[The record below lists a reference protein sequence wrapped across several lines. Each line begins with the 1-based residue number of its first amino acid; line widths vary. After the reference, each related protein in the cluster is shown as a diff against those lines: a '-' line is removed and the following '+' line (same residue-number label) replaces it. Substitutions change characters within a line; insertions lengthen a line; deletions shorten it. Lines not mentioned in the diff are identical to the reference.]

1 VSKKITVSDIV
12 ILASAVVL
20 VVASF
25 LTWIDFGNPRIGPI
39 PPQLL
44 QLLGPDAQQLLS
56 NIPRGTENAW
66 DHFPGFVYPLIAGVI
81 AGVQVVMEKVRPQM
95 PGHVAG
101 FSWTQIDLLLGL
113 WALLSVIAVAF
124 EDFGYGDKGIGLWLT
139 LIAAAG
145 LLVGAILRLSEPA
158 RATAEPSAA

>member
-1 VSKKITVSDIV
+1 MSKKFTASDIV

-20 VVASF
+20 LVASF
-25 LTWIDFGNPRIGPI
+25 LTWIDFGNPRLPI
-39 PPQLL
+39 PQQAL
-44 QLLGPDAQQLLS
+44 QQLGVD
-56 NIPRGTENAW
+56 IPRGTENAW

-81 AGVQVVMEKVRPQM
+81 AGVQVVMEKVRPKM
-95 PGHVAG
+95 PGDVAG
-101 FSWTQIDLLLGL
+101 FSWTQIDLLLGI

-145 LLVGAILRLSEPA
+145 LLVGAILRMNEPA

>member
-25 LTWIDFGNPRIGPI
+25 LTWIDFGSPRLPI
-39 PPQLL
+39 SQQAL
-44 QLLGPDAQQLLS
+44 QQLGV

-95 PGHVAG
+95 PRHVAG

-145 LLVGAILRLSEPA
+145 LLVGAILRLREPA

>member
-1 VSKKITVSDIV
+1 VSKKFTASDIV

-25 LTWIDFGNPRIGPI
+25 LTWIDFGSPRLPI
-39 PPQLL
+39 PQQAL
-44 QLLGPDAQQLLS
+44 QQLGVD
-56 NIPRGTENAW
+56 IPRGTQNAW

-101 FSWTQIDLLLGL
+101 FSWTQIDLLLGI

-139 LIAAAG
+139 LVAAAG
-145 LLVGAILRLSEPA
+145 LLVGAILRLREPA

>member
-1 VSKKITVSDIV
+1 VSKKFTASDIV

-20 VVASF
+20 LVASF
-25 LTWIDFGNPRIGPI
+25 LTWIDFGSPRLPI
-39 PPQLL
+39 PQQAL
-44 QLLGPDAQQLLS
+44 QQLGV

-81 AGVQVVMEKVRPQM
+81 AGVQVVLEKVRPQM

-101 FSWTQIDLLLGL
+101 FSWTQIDLLLGI

-145 LLVGAILRLSEPA
+145 LLVGAILRMNEPA

>member
-1 VSKKITVSDIV
+1 VSKKFTASDIV

-20 VVASF
+20 LIASF
-25 LTWIDFGNPRIGPI
+25 LTWIDFGSPRFPI
-39 PPQLL
+39 SQQAL
-44 QLLGPDAQQLLS
+44 QQLGVD
-56 NIPRGTENAW
+56 IPRGTENAW

-101 FSWTQIDLLLGL
+101 FSWTQIDLLLGI

-139 LIAAAG
+139 LIAAVG

-158 RATAEPSAA
+158 RAAAEPSAA

>member
-1 VSKKITVSDIV
+1 MSKKFTASDIV

-25 LTWIDFGNPRIGPI
+25 LTWIDFGSPRLPI
-39 PPQLL
+39 PQQAL
-44 QLLGPDAQQLLS
+44 QQLGVD
-56 NIPRGTENAW
+56 IPRGTQNAW

-101 FSWTQIDLLLGL
+101 FSWTQIDLLLGI

>member
-1 VSKKITVSDIV
+1 VSKKFTASDIV

-20 VVASF
+20 LIASF
-25 LTWIDFGNPRIGPI
+25 LTWIDFGSPRFPI
-39 PPQLL
+39 SQQAL
-44 QLLGPDAQQLLS
+44 QQLGVD
-56 NIPRGTENAW
+56 IPRGTENAW

-101 FSWTQIDLLLGL
+101 FSWTQIDLLLGI

-145 LLVGAILRLSEPA
+145 LLVGAILRLREPT

>member
-1 VSKKITVSDIV
+1 VSKKFTASDIV

-20 VVASF
+20 LIASF
-25 LTWIDFGNPRIGPI
+25 LTWIDFGSPRFPI
-39 PPQLL
+39 SQQAL
-44 QLLGPDAQQLLS
+44 QQLGVD
-56 NIPRGTENAW
+56 IPRGTENAW

-101 FSWTQIDLLLGL
+101 FSWTQIDLLLGI

-145 LLVGAILRLSEPA
+145 LLVGAILRLREPA

>member
-1 VSKKITVSDIV
+1 VSKKFTASDIV

-25 LTWIDFGNPRIGPI
+25 LTWIDFGSPRLPI
-39 PPQLL
+39 PQQAL
-44 QLLGPDAQQLLS
+44 QQLGVD
-56 NIPRGTENAW
+56 IPRGTQNAW
-66 DHFPGFVYPLIAGVI
+66 DHFPGFVYSLIAGVI

-101 FSWTQIDLLLGL
+101 FSWTQIDLLLGI

-139 LIAAAG
+139 LVAAAG
-145 LLVGAILRLSEPA
+145 LLVGAILRLREPA

>member
-1 VSKKITVSDIV
+1 VSKKFTASDIV

-20 VVASF
+20 LIASF
-25 LTWIDFGNPRIGPI
+25 LTWIDFGSPRFPI
-39 PPQLL
+39 SQQAL
-44 QLLGPDAQQLLS
+44 QQLGVD
-56 NIPRGTENAW
+56 IPRGTENAW

-101 FSWTQIDLLLGL
+101 FSWTQIDLLLGI

-145 LLVGAILRLSEPA
+145 LLVGAILRLREPA
-158 RATAEPSAA
+158 RVTAEPSAA

>member
-25 LTWIDFGNPRIGPI
+25 LTWIDFGSPRLPI
-39 PPQLL
+39 SQQAL
-44 QLLGPDAQQLLS
+44 QQLGVD
-56 NIPRGTENAW
+56 IPRGTENAW

-145 LLVGAILRLSEPA
+145 LLVGAILRLREPA

>member
-1 VSKKITVSDIV
+1 MSKKFTASDIV

-20 VVASF
+20 LVASF
-25 LTWIDFGNPRIGPI
+25 LTWIDFGSPRLPI
-39 PPQLL
+39 PQQAL
-44 QLLGPDAQQLLS
+44 QQLGV

-81 AGVQVVMEKVRPQM
+81 AGVQVVLEKVRPQM

-101 FSWTQIDLLLGL
+101 FSWTQIDLLLGI

-145 LLVGAILRLSEPA
+145 LLVGAILRMNEPA

>member
-1 VSKKITVSDIV
+1 VSKKFTASDIV

-20 VVASF
+20 LIASF
-25 LTWIDFGNPRIGPI
+25 LTWIDFGSPRFPI
-39 PPQLL
+39 SQQALL
-44 QLLGPDAQQLLS
+44 QLGVD
-56 NIPRGTENAW
+56 IPRGTENAW

-95 PGHVAG
+95 PGDVAG
-101 FSWTQIDLLLGL
+101 FSWTQIDLLLGI

-145 LLVGAILRLSEPA
+145 LLVGAILRLREPA

>member
-1 VSKKITVSDIV
+1 VSKKFTASDIV

-20 VVASF
+20 LIASF
-25 LTWIDFGNPRIGPI
+25 LTWIDYGSPSFGPI
-39 PPQLL
+39 P
-44 QLLGPDAQQLLS
+44 QQLIQQLGFS
-56 NIPRGTENAW
+56 IPRGTENAW
-66 DHFPGFVYPLIAGVI
+66 DHFPGFVYPLIAGVV

-95 PGHVAG
+95 PNHVGG
-101 FSWTQIDLLLGL
+101 FSWTQIHLLLGI

-145 LLVGAILRLSEPA
+145 LLVGAILRSREPA
-158 RATAEPSAA
+158 KATAEPSAA

>member
-1 VSKKITVSDIV
+1 MSKKITVSDIV

-25 LTWIDFGNPRIGPI
+25 LTWIDFGSPRLPI
-39 PPQLL
+39 SQQAL
-44 QLLGPDAQQLLS
+44 QQLGVD
-56 NIPRGTENAW
+56 IPRGTENAW

-145 LLVGAILRLSEPA
+145 LLVGAILRLREPA

>member
-1 VSKKITVSDIV
+1 MSKKFTASDIV

-20 VVASF
+20 LIASF
-25 LTWIDFGNPRIGPI
+25 LTWIDFGSPRFPI
-39 PPQLL
+39 SQQALL
-44 QLLGPDAQQLLS
+44 QLGVD
-56 NIPRGTENAW
+56 IPRGTENAW

-95 PGHVAG
+95 PGDVAG
-101 FSWTQIDLLLGL
+101 FSWTQIDLLLGI

-145 LLVGAILRLSEPA
+145 LLVGAILRLREPA

>member
-1 VSKKITVSDIV
+1 VSKKITASDIV
-12 ILASAVVL
+12 ILVFAVVL

-25 LTWIDFGNPRIGPI
+25 LTWIDFGNPRLPI
-39 PPQLL
+39 SQQAL
-44 QLLGPDAQQLLS
+44 QQLGVD
-56 NIPRGTENAW
+56 IPRGTENAW

-81 AGVQVVMEKVRPQM
+81 AGVQVVLEKVRPQM

-145 LLVGAILRLSEPA
+145 LLVGAILRLREPA
-158 RATAEPSAA
+158 RASAEPSAA

>member
-1 VSKKITVSDIV
+1 V

-20 VVASF
+20 LIASF
-25 LTWIDFGNPRIGPI
+25 LTWIDFGSPRFPI
-39 PPQLL
+39 SQQAL
-44 QLLGPDAQQLLS
+44 QQLGVD
-56 NIPRGTENAW
+56 IPRGTENAW

-95 PGHVAG
+95 PGNVAG
-101 FSWTQIDLLLGL
+101 FSWTQIDLLLGI

-145 LLVGAILRLSEPA
+145 LLVGAILRLREPA

>member
-1 VSKKITVSDIV
+1 MSKKFTASDIV

-20 VVASF
+20 LVASF
-25 LTWIDFGNPRIGPI
+25 LTWIDFGSPRFPI
-39 PPQLL
+39 SQQAL
-44 QLLGPDAQQLLS
+44 QQLGVD
-56 NIPRGTENAW
+56 IPRGTENAW

-101 FSWTQIDLLLGL
+101 FSWTQIDLLLGI

-145 LLVGAILRLSEPA
+145 LLVGAILRLREPA

>member
-1 VSKKITVSDIV
+1 VSKKFTASDIV

-20 VVASF
+20 LIASF
-25 LTWIDFGNPRIGPI
+25 LTWIDFGSPRFPI
-39 PPQLL
+39 SQQAL
-44 QLLGPDAQQLLS
+44 QQLGVD
-56 NIPRGTENAW
+56 IPRGTENAW

-101 FSWTQIDLLLGL
+101 FSWTQIDLLLGI

-145 LLVGAILRLSEPA
+145 LLVGAILRLREPA
-158 RATAEPSAA
+158 RAAAEPSAP

>member
-1 VSKKITVSDIV
+1 MSKKFTASDIV

-25 LTWIDFGNPRIGPI
+25 LTWIDFGSPRLPI
-39 PPQLL
+39 PQQAL
-44 QLLGPDAQQLLS
+44 QQLGVD
-56 NIPRGTENAW
+56 IPRGTQNAW

-81 AGVQVVMEKVRPQM
+81 AGVQVIMEKVRPRM

-101 FSWTQIDLLLGL
+101 FSWTQIDLLLGI

-145 LLVGAILRLSEPA
+145 LLVGAILRLNEPA

>member
-1 VSKKITVSDIV
+1 MSKKITASDIV

-25 LTWIDFGNPRIGPI
+25 LTWIDFGSPRLPI
-39 PPQLL
+39 PQQAL
-44 QLLGPDAQQLLS
+44 QQLGVD
-56 NIPRGTENAW
+56 IPRGTQNAW

-81 AGVQVVMEKVRPQM
+81 AGVQVVMEKLRPQM

-101 FSWTQIDLLLGL
+101 FSWTQIDLLLGI

-145 LLVGAILRLSEPA
+145 LLVGAILRLNEPA

>member
-1 VSKKITVSDIV
+1 VSKKFTASDIV

-20 VVASF
+20 LVASF
-25 LTWIDFGNPRIGPI
+25 LTWIDFGNPRLPI
-39 PPQLL
+39 PQQAL
-44 QLLGPDAQQLLS
+44 QQLGV

-81 AGVQVVMEKVRPQM
+81 AGVQVVMEKVRPKM
-95 PGHVAG
+95 PGDVAG
-101 FSWTQIDLLLGL
+101 FSWTQIDLLLGI

-145 LLVGAILRLSEPA
+145 LLVGAILRLREPA
-158 RATAEPSAA
+158 RASAEPSAA

>member
-1 VSKKITVSDIV
+1 VSKKFTASDIV

-20 VVASF
+20 LVASF
-25 LTWIDFGNPRIGPI
+25 LTWIDFGSPRLPI
-39 PPQLL
+39 PQQAL
-44 QLLGPDAQQLLS
+44 QQLGV

-81 AGVQVVMEKVRPQM
+81 AGVQVVLEKVRPQM

-101 FSWTQIDLLLGL
+101 FSWTQIDLLLGI

-145 LLVGAILRLSEPA
+145 LLVGAILRMNEPA
-158 RATAEPSAA
+158 TATAEPSAA

>member
-1 VSKKITVSDIV
+1 VSKKFTASDIV

-20 VVASF
+20 LIASF
-25 LTWIDFGNPRIGPI
+25 LTWIDFGSPRFPI
-39 PPQLL
+39 SQQAL
-44 QLLGPDAQQLLS
+44 QQLGVD
-56 NIPRGTENAW
+56 IPRGTENAW

-101 FSWTQIDLLLGL
+101 FSWTQIDLLLGI

-145 LLVGAILRLSEPA
+145 LLVGAILRLREPR

>member
-1 VSKKITVSDIV
+1 MSKKFTASDIV

-20 VVASF
+20 LIASF
-25 LTWIDFGNPRIGPI
+25 LTWIDFGSPRFPI
-39 PPQLL
+39 SQQAL
-44 QLLGPDAQQLLS
+44 QQLGVD
-56 NIPRGTENAW
+56 IPRGTENAW

-95 PGHVAG
+95 PGNVAG
-101 FSWTQIDLLLGL
+101 FSWTQIDLLLGI

-145 LLVGAILRLSEPA
+145 LLVGAILRLREPA

>member
-1 VSKKITVSDIV
+1 VSKKFTASDIV

-20 VVASF
+20 LVASF
-25 LTWIDFGNPRIGPI
+25 LTWIDFGSPRFPI
-39 PPQLL
+39 SQQAL
-44 QLLGPDAQQLLS
+44 QQLGVD
-56 NIPRGTENAW
+56 IPRGTENAW

-81 AGVQVVMEKVRPQM
+81 AGVQVVMEKVRPKM
-95 PGHVAG
+95 PGDVAG
-101 FSWTQIDLLLGL
+101 FSWTQIDLLLGI

-145 LLVGAILRLSEPA
+145 LLVGAILRLREPA
-158 RATAEPSAA
+158 RASAEPSAA

>member
-1 VSKKITVSDIV
+1 VSKKITASDIV

-20 VVASF
+20 LIASF
-25 LTWIDFGNPRIGPI
+25 LTWIDFGSPRFPI
-39 PPQLL
+39 SQQAL
-44 QLLGPDAQQLLS
+44 QQLGVD
-56 NIPRGTENAW
+56 IPRGTENAW

>member
-1 VSKKITVSDIV
+1 MSKKFTASDIV

-25 LTWIDFGNPRIGPI
+25 LTWIDFGSPRLPI
-39 PPQLL
+39 SQQAL
-44 QLLGPDAQQLLS
+44 QQLGVD
-56 NIPRGTENAW
+56 IPRGTENAW

-101 FSWTQIDLLLGL
+101 FSWTQIDLLLGI

-145 LLVGAILRLSEPA
+145 LLVGAILRMNEPA

>member
-1 VSKKITVSDIV
+1 MSKKFTASDIV

-25 LTWIDFGNPRIGPI
+25 LTWIDFGSPRLPI
-39 PPQLL
+39 PQQAL
-44 QLLGPDAQQLLS
+44 QQLGVD
-56 NIPRGTENAW
+56 IPRGTQNAW

-101 FSWTQIDLLLGL
+101 FSWTQIDLLLGI

-139 LIAAAG
+139 LVAAAG
-145 LLVGAILRLSEPA
+145 LLVGAILRLREPA

>member
-1 VSKKITVSDIV
+1 VSKKITASDIV

-25 LTWIDFGNPRIGPI
+25 LTWIDFGSPRLPI
-39 PPQLL
+39 SQQAL
-44 QLLGPDAQQLLS
+44 QQLGVD
-56 NIPRGTENAW
+56 IPRGTENAW

-81 AGVQVVMEKVRPQM
+81 AGVQVVLEKVRPQM

-124 EDFGYGDKGIGLWLT
+124 EDFGYGHKGIGLWLT

-145 LLVGAILRLSEPA
+145 LLVGAILRLREPA

>member
-1 VSKKITVSDIV
+1 VSKKFTASDIV

-25 LTWIDFGNPRIGPI
+25 LTWIDFGSPRLPI
-39 PPQLL
+39 PQQAL
-44 QLLGPDAQQLLS
+44 QQLGVD
-56 NIPRGTENAW
+56 IPRGTQNAW

-124 EDFGYGDKGIGLWLT
+124 EDFGYGHKGIGLWLT

-145 LLVGAILRLSEPA
+145 LLVGAILRLREPA

>member
-1 VSKKITVSDIV
+1 VSKKITASDIV
-12 ILASAVVL
+12 ILVSAVVL

-25 LTWIDFGNPRIGPI
+25 LTWIDFGSPRLPI
-39 PPQLL
+39 SQQAL
-44 QLLGPDAQQLLS
+44 QQLGVD
-56 NIPRGTENAW
+56 IPRGTENAW

-145 LLVGAILRLSEPA
+145 LLVGAILRLREPA
-158 RATAEPSAA
+158 RASAEPSAA

>member
-1 VSKKITVSDIV
+1 VSKKFTASDIV

-25 LTWIDFGNPRIGPI
+25 LTWIDFGSPRLPI
-39 PPQLL
+39 PQQAL
-44 QLLGPDAQQLLS
+44 QQLGVD
-56 NIPRGTENAW
+56 IPRGTQNAW

-81 AGVQVVMEKVRPQM
+81 AGVQVIMEKVRPRM

-101 FSWTQIDLLLGL
+101 FSWTQIDLLLGI

-145 LLVGAILRLSEPA
+145 LLVGAILRLNEPA

>member
-1 VSKKITVSDIV
+1 MSKKFTASDIV
-12 ILASAVVL
+12 IVASAVVL
-20 VVASF
+20 LIASF
-25 LTWIDFGNPRIGPI
+25 LTWIDFGSPRFPI
-39 PPQLL
+39 SQQAL
-44 QLLGPDAQQLLS
+44 QQLGVD
-56 NIPRGTENAW
+56 IPRGTENAW

-101 FSWTQIDLLLGL
+101 FSWTQIDLLLGI

-145 LLVGAILRLSEPA
+145 LLVGAILRLREPA
-158 RATAEPSAA
+158 RAAAEPSAP